1 MARKKKK
8 AETPKKTK
16 VVSKQI
22 KCTCGSEWDI
32 VEVEADETIHT
43 TNDFRY
49 RFLRRFETNKNG
61 FYTLIAV
68 LGCPDCREKK

>member
-1 MARKKKK
+1 MAKKKK
-8 AETPKKTK
+8 KEQTQKTK
-16 VVSKQI
+16 AVSKQI
-22 KCTCGSEWDI
+22 NCTCGFEWDI
-32 VEVEADETIHT
+32 EVVEADETIHT

-68 LGCPDCREKK
+68 TGCPNCRDKK